1 MTTNHYSQSPRE
13 LTGADERRRR
23 WRLIL
28 GQAADRDSGEPDRWL
43 DDPNDPNDPNSLAD
57 QILDRT
63 LAAIYHQRPDG
74 SVDRTGDLG
83 RSAPRLL
90 RLLGD
95 IREYFPGEAG
105 LILRRDAVERFGLA
119 PLLADPEFLA
129 AIEPD
134 QSLLP
139 VLLTLAAEMPEET
152 RRVAREIVRRLV
164 ERLSARL
171 RQPLRGAV
179 ELHLGRS
186 RPPRPRSGREID
198 WMRTIRANLASLRP
212 GQPSLIPA
220 RIVARRRALTS
231 STTLTIIIC
240 LDQSASMAGSAV
252 HAAIIASLLARI
264 PALRTHLLAFDTS
277 VVDLSRFLDDPVDLL
292 FGLNLGGGTNIR
304 PALEYA
310 GQLIDQPAST
320 IIFLISDL
328 FDAGERAPLL
338 ATVARLGQAG
348 VRVVPLLALADEACP
363 AGDGRPAL
371 RFNEEL
377 AAAFDQLGLRAAT
390 ATPDRFP
397 DLLLEILSF

>member
-1 MTTNHYSQSPRE
+1 MTSHPPQGLYDD
-13 LTGADERRRR
+13 LADDLAGERRRR

-28 GQAADRDSGEPDRWL
+28 GQTMDDDSREAA
-43 DDPNDPNDPNSLAD
+43 NSLTTQAD
-57 QILDRT
+57 QIIDRT
-63 LAAIYHQRPDG
+63 LAAIYPGTDG
-74 SVDRTGDLG
+74 SAGELG

-95 IREYFPGEAG
+95 IGEYFPGEAG

-119 PLLADPEFLA
+119 PLLADPEFLN

-139 VLLTLAAEMPEET
+139 VLLALAAEMPAET
-152 RRVAREIVRRLV
+152 RRAAREIVRRLV
-164 ERLSARL
+164 EELTARL
-171 RQPLRGAV
+171 RQPLRRAV
-179 ELHLGRS
+179 HLHLGRS
-186 RPPRPRSGREID
+186 RPPRPRSGGEVD
-198 WMRTIRANLASLRP
+198 WRRTIHASLAGLRP
-212 GQPSLIPA
+212 GQPTIIPA
-220 RIVARRRALTS
+220 RIVARRRALTN
-231 STTLTIIIC
+231 STPLRIIIC

-252 HAAIIASLLARI
+252 HAAIIAALLARI
-264 PALRTHLLAFDTS
+264 PALRTHLVAFDTS
-277 VVDLSRFLDDPVDLL
+277 VVDLTRFLDDPVDLL

-304 PALEYA
+304 LALEYA

-328 FDAGERAPLL
+328 FDGGEREPLL

-348 VRVVPLLALADEACP
+348 VRLVPLLALADEAIP
-363 AGDGRPAL
+363 AANGQPAL

-397 DLLLEILSF
+397 DLLLEILSS